1 MNIFAME
8 GCCQSKEWTILSVV
22 RENAIEAIMER
33 PKIIE
38 MVGVAGSGKS
48 TLLMALSR
56 RNGGVE
62 TLPLPRKIQYLPA
75 LARIVL
81 TWLPIHL
88 AKYRHAR
95 WFTPNEIRAVAYLET
110 WLSYIRRRI
119 AEKDIIVALDPGSV
133 YWLSSLKELGPPFT
147 RDRVFQRWWEEKLDQ
162 WCSALDMIVWLEA
175 PHELLLHRVVSRDEW
190 HEAKFQS
197 SAAAL
202 GEFARLGVSYGKL
215 IAEFLRR
222 RNIRVF
228 HYHTDRVSVGKM
240 VEEIHSMVDLGR
252 RIISLSYSLEQKLS
266 GNL

>member
-1 MNIFAME
+1 MILGMV
-8 GCCQSKEWTILSVV
+8 KENPINV
-22 RENAIEAIMER
+22 IMER

-48 TLLMALSR
+48 TLLMALGR
-56 RNGGVE
+56 RNGRIE

-81 TWLPIHL
+81 IWLPIHL

-95 WFTPNEIRAVAYLET
+95 WFTPNEIRTIAYLET

-119 AEKDIIVALDPGSV
+119 AAKDIIVALDPGSV
-133 YWLSSLKELGPPFT
+133 YWLSSLKEFGPPFT

-175 PHELLLHRVVSRDEW
+175 PHELLLQRVVSRDEW

-202 GEFARLGVSYGKL
+202 GEFARFGFSYGQL

-222 RNIRVF
+222 KKIRVF
-228 HYHTDRVSVGKM
+228 HYHTDQVCVGKM
-240 VEEIHSMVDLGR
+240 VDEIHSTVDIR
-252 RIISLSYSLEQKLS
+252 RPIMPLSYSLEQKLS
-266 GNL
+266 GNV